1 MLKTDKKKDVAEEER
16 NRSERRHAW
25 GILILYELFLFM
37 QGCCNGIL
45 LPTLNTY
52 FWIYSIKL
60 KTRCPIQ
67 D

>member
-25 GILILYELFLFM
+25 GILILYELSLK
-37 QGCCNGIL
+37 QGYPNGTH

-52 FWIYSIKL
+52 SWISSIKL

>member
-25 GILILYELFLFM
+25 GILILYELSLK
-37 QGCCNGIL
+37 QGYPNGTH

-52 FWIYSIKL
+52 S
-60 KTRCPIQ
+60 
-67 D
+67 